1 MAGRFPPP
9 GSGLGSMSF
18 EHPREIVEAPIERA
32 AKLKLL
38 EEWEQ
43 DLRRMLATSDENM
56 PSTHPGET
64 GETLRAVSDAFIALG
79 APAADRPGVPTAEGT
94 KARAEAKEAET
105 KQAGKSR

>member
-1 MAGRFPPP
+1 MAGKFPPP
-9 GSGLGSMSF
+9 GSRPDAQSF
-18 EHPREIVEAPIERA
+18 SHPSEIVAAQMDRE

-56 PSTHPGET
+56 PSTSPGET

-79 APAADRPGVPTAEGT
+79 AAAADRPGVPTAEGT
-94 KARAEAKEAET
+94 KPRSDS
-105 KQAGKSR
+105 KS